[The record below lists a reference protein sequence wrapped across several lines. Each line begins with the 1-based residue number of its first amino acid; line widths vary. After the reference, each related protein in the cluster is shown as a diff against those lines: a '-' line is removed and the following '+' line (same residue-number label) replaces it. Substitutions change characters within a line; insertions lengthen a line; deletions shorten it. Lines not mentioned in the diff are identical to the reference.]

1 MKEEFKLRKSI
12 KRIVSTVLAATMVFT
27 SGVISNVSAIAAPV
41 DSFDV
46 STVAYSTYTEGFYL
60 DSANKFGML
69 ASSANTVVVEKNN
82 KTFADGATFTGRMK
96 TGGAASVT
104 PDGTTVDA
112 RALKINA
119 AEACNLTVYAI
130 SSSSSADRNVNLCD
144 AKGKVVDTK
153 VITGVEPEGKI
164 WPVTTF
170 AVPAAGVFYLTTE
183 TGGLNFYGA
192 YADKALNTVTLDP
205 IVIAEAQEITT
216 DAATEATTDAATE
229 ATTSAQPATEVTTD
243 AATEA
248 TTSAPVN
255 NGQISVTPVYKEVEN
270 GIDVDYM
277 VSVADGAKFNNYT
290 LFVNFDPAK
299 LTPTTVTDGDIATT
313 VKDAAGK
320 DITLMASNAAN
331 ITKQLTD
338 VPAKNDSDFTGADGV
353 KTQAQLGQIKV
364 AYCVYDNDFSA
375 AAGNLPAFDK
385 AGKLFTIH
393 FDRAASDINGTTLGV
408 KVGALNAVSADLAV
422 QSSPKSENTETVV
435 DGTVDKTFA
444 IAGDTVK
451 SKTGENATVTFS
463 LNNNPGVAAVV
474 AIVTFDPTKLELT
487 GGNSDAFG
495 YDKNVIA
502 NQMAYVPVVGD
513 PDYAGKA
520 DGTTPAS
527 KLGIVKLALA
537 NKGADVL
544 GNTAFTLNFKVLA
557 TENGTYPVEI
567 AVSSVANTDGAI
579 TEYKTV
585 NGAVVIENGS
595 TPVDPTTEVTTDA
608 TTEATTD
615 AVTTEVTTNKETST
629 QATTDAT
636 TETTTRRSSSGGGGG
651 GGNTIKVTTT
661 TEATTEEVSTPSEPE
676 KPIEVK
682 PGTSVNPPVNKIDD
696 FKGFEDI
703 DNYPWAKDSIN
714 KLAELGIISGIADRT
729 YGPALPCK
737 RGDFAIL
744 INRTLGVKVTSTTKN
759 FYDNENQD
767 KYYYNDVLVGYNAG
781 ILSGYGDNSYKPEQ
795 YCTRE
800 EMAVLI
806 AKSFEWL
813 GNDVTS
819 TDLSVNNKYSDVD
832 NISFWSAP
840 YVAYLTDKGIM
851 NGNTDGTLLPKNYIN
866 RAEMA
871 VMMSKVYDYALE
883 LVNAQRAELDINEVE
898 G

>member
-1 MKEEFKLRKSI
+1 M
-12 KRIVSTVLAATMVFT
+12 STVLAATMVLT
-27 SGVISNVSAIAAPV
+27 SGVISNVS
-41 DSFDV
+41 
-46 STVAYSTYTEGFYL
+46 VA
-60 DSANKFGML
+60 M
-69 ASSANTVVVEKNN
+69 
-82 KTFADGATFTGRMK
+82 ADFTG
-96 TGGAASVT
+96 GGTASVNDLPAIVAGSDSSNT
-104 PDGTTVDA
+104 NIVMGTVENKQPYEGKVTATVEFSTDVVNGKGTVLVLNTLNGTTVGDA
-112 RALKINA
+112 DELGIRAIDNEGNCVFSK
-119 AEACNLTVYAI
+119 
-130 SSSSSADRNVNLCD
+130 SDD
-144 AKGKVVDTK
+144 AGQSVGAMKAGNNKVVFTLDTATGDATCSLNDGPVVTAAGSPVKNVLGVKFNKKQDRTVTITK
-153 VITGVEPEGKI
+153 VLVEGT
-164 WPVTTF
+164 PVGGASETTT
-170 AVPAAGVFYLTTE
+170 VE
-183 TGGLNFYGA
+183 T
-192 YADKALNTVTLDP
+192 
-205 IVIAEAQEITT
+205 TT
-216 DAATEATTDAATE
+216 DVATE
-229 ATTSAQPATEVTTD
+229 ATTSAQPATEATTD

-557 TENGTYPVEI
+557 TENATYPVKI
-567 AVSSVANTDGAI
+567 AVSSVANTNGAI
-579 TEYKTV
+579 TEYKTFD
-585 NGAVVIENGS
+585 GAVVIENGS

-651 GGNTIKVTTT
+651 GGSTIKVTTT

-781 ILSGYGDNSYKPEQ
+781 ILSGYGDNNYKPEQ